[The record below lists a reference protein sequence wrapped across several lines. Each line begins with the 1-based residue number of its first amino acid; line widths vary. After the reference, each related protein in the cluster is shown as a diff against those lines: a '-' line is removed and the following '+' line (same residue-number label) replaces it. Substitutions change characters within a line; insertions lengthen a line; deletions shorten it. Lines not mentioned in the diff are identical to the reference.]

1 MPKGTR
7 NKSNHKAPPRHIILV
22 GQLQFPQKNV
32 VLTIF
37 GTKNTQTCFFRE
49 PSMVVKGIRNR
60 SNHMAPRHLGEIAA
74 ICFKPNSFGQFWHQ
88 KQPNM
93 FFLAAKHGG
102 QRHQKQIKPQGPT
115 ASWWDSCT
123 SPKKMQFWQIEAPK
137 TAQTGVLR
145 ERNMVIKG
153 VFIRSKHKAPQHL
166 GETRWD
172 SCNFVKKMQFWQ
184 EKQKKKT
191 KTPIST

>member
-60 SNHMAPRHLGEIAA
+60 SNHMAPQHLGEIAA
-74 ICFKPNSFGQFWHQ
+74 ICLQTKQFW
-88 KQPNM
+88 PI
-93 FFLAAKHGG
+93 L
-102 QRHQKQIKPQGPT
+102 
-115 ASWWDSCT
+115 
-123 SPKKMQFWQIEAPK
+123 APK
-137 TAQTGVLR
+137 TAKHVFFGGQAWWSKASETDQT
-145 ERNMVIKG
+145 
-153 VFIRSKHKAPQHL
+153 
-166 GETRWD
+166 TRPH
-172 SCNFVKKMQFWQ
+172 SILVRQLHFA
-184 EKQKKKT
+184 
-191 KTPIST
+191 